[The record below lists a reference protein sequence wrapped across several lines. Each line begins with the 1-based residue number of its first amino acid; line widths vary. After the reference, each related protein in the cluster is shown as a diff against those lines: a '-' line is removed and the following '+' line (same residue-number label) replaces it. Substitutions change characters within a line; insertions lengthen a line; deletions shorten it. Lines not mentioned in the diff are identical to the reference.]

1 MYHVSFWQPLG
12 PAGPSYPELSR
23 EAIQNALDDA
33 GITFDSVE
41 AAVSFIL
48 NARLTCV
55 AYRM

>member
-23 EAIQNALDDA
+23 EAMQNALDDA

-41 AAVSFIL
+41 AAVGFVPNVIL
-48 NARLTCV
+48 T
-55 AYRM
+55 